1 MRVRNWL
8 VGQFEAGEIDIVE
21 LADYPGFLP
30 FAIRGCPTVVRLHQS
45 DAVWTVLSGGKPT
58 LGVWFYEKRNL
69 IANPNWIAVSGH
81 IMDVTEKIF
90 GVFPRRSV
98 VINNPIPPLVAD
110 TPELPELPAN
120 FVLFASQVAR
130 RKGVLT
136 LAEAAREFL
145 RPRQD
150 LHLVFAGGIRDDEP
164 RPLKEEILDIVGP
177 DLSPRIHFLGQLQ
190 RPQVLACM
198 QRAKV
203 FAFPALWDNFP
214 MAVLEAMSSGVPVVF
229 TKRPPGP
236 EMIEDGVTGLLAHPT
251 SPKDLSA
258 QIGRLLDDP
267 DLAHRLADNARKVV
281 AQRFSVE
288 MCVTATERFYK
299 ECRAS

>member
-1 MRVRNWL
+1 
-8 VGQFEAGEIDIVE
+8 
-21 LADYPGFLP
+21 
-30 FAIRGCPTVVRLHQS
+30 
-45 DAVWTVLSGGKPT
+45 
-58 LGVWFYEKRNL
+58 
-69 IANPNWIAVSGH
+69 
-81 IMDVTEKIF
+81 MDVTEKIF
-90 GVFPRRSV
+90 GVFPSTSALKTIPFPRSW
-98 VINNPIPPLVAD
+98 LY
-110 TPELPELPAN
+110 PELPELPAN

-214 MAVLEAMSSGVPVVF
+214 MAVLEAM
-229 TKRPPGP
+229 
-236 EMIEDGVTGLLAHPT
+236 
-251 SPKDLSA
+251 
-258 QIGRLLDDP
+258 
-267 DLAHRLADNARKVV
+267 
-281 AQRFSVE
+281 
-288 MCVTATERFYK
+288 
-299 ECRAS
+299 